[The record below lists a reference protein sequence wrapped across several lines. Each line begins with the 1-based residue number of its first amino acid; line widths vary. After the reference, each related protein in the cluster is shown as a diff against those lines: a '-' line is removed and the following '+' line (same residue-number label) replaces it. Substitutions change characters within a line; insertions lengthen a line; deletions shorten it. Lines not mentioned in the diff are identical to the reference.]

1 MQQRLQVRRPR
12 LQVAHP
18 MRWLRS
24 LVRQQELRCCLV
36 EAARRRPLVLP
47 RKGLGQQV
55 GQRQHRRVRR
65 VLPWSEAV
73 DQLRRLEPLQL
84 RWLALL
90 VPVHRRHRRRQARLP
105 GRLWLLMVDRALRR
119 PRQRV
124 RLPRMQERLWNRQ
137 LRSRVRLLVLRW
149 CTLEA
154 ASRRQ

>member
-1 MQQRLQVRRPR
+1 
-12 LQVAHP
+12 

-55 GQRQHRRVRR
+55 GRQQHRRVQQ
-65 VLPWSEAV
+65 VLPWSEVV

-90 VPVHRRHRRRQARLP
+90 VLAHRRHRRRQARLP
-105 GRLWLLMVDRALRR
+105 GRLWLLTVDRVLRQ

-124 RLPRMQERLWNRQ
+124 RLPRVRVRLWMGQ
-137 LRSRVRLLVLRW
+137 LRSLVRQLEPRW

-154 ASRRQ
+154 ASRRL

>member
-1 MQQRLQVRRPR
+1 M
-12 LQVAHP
+12 
-18 MRWLRS
+18 
-24 LVRQQELRCCLV
+24 
-36 EAARRRPLVLP
+36 
-47 RKGLGQQV
+47 
-55 GQRQHRRVRR
+55 RRVRR
-65 VLPWSEAV
+65 LDRRVGQWRHRRVQQVLPWSEVV

-90 VPVHRRHRRRQARLP
+90 VPVHRRHRQQQARLP

-124 RLPRMQERLWNRQ
+124 WLPGAQGRLWNRQ
-137 LRSRVRLLVLRW
+137 LRSRARLLVLRW